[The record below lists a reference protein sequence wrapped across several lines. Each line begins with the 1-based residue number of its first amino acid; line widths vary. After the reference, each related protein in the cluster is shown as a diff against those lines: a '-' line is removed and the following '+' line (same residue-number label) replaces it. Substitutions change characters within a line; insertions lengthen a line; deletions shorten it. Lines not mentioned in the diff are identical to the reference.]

1 MNNISAINDYHN
13 MNAEQSAIG
22 IILSYPGGVLENI
35 DLIPSEFFE
44 SRHKHIAEA
53 INAVKTLGMEIDLIT
68 VTDWLEE
75 NKKLDLAGGW
85 DYISKLT
92 SSVFSPTGFES
103 HMDIVKKQSRKR
115 DTKKALLRMITK
127 LDTIEDESDLDVLI
141 EKGTEYLNGNT
152 GNKKSEFTPLGQV
165 LLDVMENSYIKR
177 DTEMLGASTGYPEL
191 DRMTLG
197 IKKNELTIVGGRPGC
212 GKTAFALNLVR
223 NNAASGAL
231 VPVYSLEMNNLS
243 LGQRVLSSESQI
255 NSKKIKLGA
264 NSLSDEN
271 FARMIHEVGILSEY
285 DILLSD
291 KTSISIGEIKKDLT
305 QLRRDNPDREIVC
318 YIDYLQLIK
327 GDKRHEGNRVQEI
340 SHISRVL
347 KDLVLSLELSIVA
360 LSQLSRKV
368 EERQD
373 KRPMLSDL
381 RESGAIEQDA
391 DNIWM
396 LYRDD
401 YYDSQ
406 SERKGIVEC
415 IIGKQREGEVGT
427 VDLAFVKEYGRFVS
441 IERRFTTET

>member
-1 MNNISAINDYHN
+1 MQ
-13 MNAEQSAIG
+13 AEQSVVG
-22 IILSYPGGVLENI
+22 IILSYPGEVLENN

-44 SRHKHIAEA
+44 SRHRTIVESVVALQ
-53 INAVKTLGMEIDLIT
+53 TLGAEIDLIT
-68 VTDWLEE
+68 VTDWLDD
-75 NKKLDLAGGW
+75 NKKMGLAGGW

-92 SSVFSPTGFES
+92 SSVFSPDNFES
-103 HMDIVKKQSRKR
+103 HMNIVRKQARKR
-115 DTKKALLRMITK
+115 DTKRALLKMITK
-127 LDTIEDESDLDVLI
+127 LDTIEDENDLDVLI
-141 EKGTEYLNGNT
+141 EKGTGYLNGNT
-152 GNKKSEFTPLGQV
+152 GNKKSEFTPIGQV
-165 LLDVMENSYIKR
+165 LLDVMENANIKR
-177 DTEMLGASTGYPEL
+177 DTEMLGASTGFAEL

-197 IKKNELTIVGGRPGC
+197 VKKNELTIVGGRPGC
-212 GKTAFALNLVR
+212 GKTAFALNLVK
-223 NNAASGAL
+223 NNAAAGAL

-264 NSLSDEN
+264 NYLSDEN

-291 KTSISIGEIKKDLT
+291 KTSISIGEIKKDLI
-305 QLRRDNPDREIVC
+305 QLRRENPDREIIC
-318 YIDYLQLIK
+318 YIDYLQLIQ
-327 GDKRHEGNRVQEI
+327 GDKKDAGNRVQEI
-340 SHISRVL
+340 STISRVL
-347 KDLVLSLELSIVA
+347 KSLALTLEMSIVA

-406 SERKGIVEC
+406 SEMKGIVEC
-415 IIGKQREGEVGT
+415 ILGKQREGEVGT
-427 VDLAFVKEYGRFVS
+427 VNLAFVKEYGRFVNLQLRH
-441 IERRFTTET
+441 E